1 VSSAI
6 GDRSTGRRKKRRG
19 DEALTPAQAGEM
31 LREARER
38 LGIDLAE
45 VHDRT
50 GISWRNLEA
59 LESGEVQRF
68 SEPSAA
74 AIAMRR
80 YADLVSVES
89 QPLIDSLQNA
99 PTYAYSGA
107 ASKGSPVVGGARPGG
122 GSRSEHLR
130 QYGDD
135 HTHLKAFTQTA
146 EVPAVGGRPPGPSP
160 EGWLGEPSRYYK
172 RSRRR
177 APWLLRFFTWLVIFL
192 IVVGAAGLSVDHYEP
207 QWLRAIHILKSPAR
221 SGSSGSSGTHETKT
235 TVPPPPTTASTS
247 PAVEVTTTKSRSGTA
262 SVSVGTA
269 DYSIVIST
277 FGACWIE
284 AQTPLNVNPVIN
296 RTLLGGQSATIPVSG
311 GQQISLEL
319 GSLSAEIKVQVG
331 GQTVLGWSLKP
342 DAVPFFATF
351 TSR

>member
-1 VSSAI
+1 VSSAT
-6 GDRSTGRRKKRRG
+6 GDRSAGRRKKRRG
-19 DEALTPAQAGEM
+19 VQALTPAQAGEM

-80 YADLVSVES
+80 YADLVSVEP
-89 QPLIDSLQNA
+89 QPLIDSLESA

-107 ASKGSPVVGGARPGG
+107 ASKGSPVVGGARSGG

-130 QYGDD
+130 RYGDD

-146 EVPAVGGRPPGPSP
+146 EVPAVGGRPAGPSP
-160 EGWLGEPSRYYK
+160 AGWLGEPSRYYK
-172 RSRRR
+172 RRRR
-177 APWLLRFFTWLVIFL
+177 APWLLRFLTWLVIFL
-192 IVVGAAGLSVDHYEP
+192 IVLGAAGLSIDHYEP
-207 QWLRAIHILKSPAR
+207 QWLRSIHILKSPSR
-221 SGSSGSSGTHETKT
+221 SGSIGSHSTKP
-235 TVPPPPTTASTS
+235 TVAPPPTTASTA
-247 PAVEVTTTKSRSGTA
+247 PAIVVTTTKSRSGTA
-262 SVSVGTA
+262 SVSVGTS

-277 FGACWIE
+277 FGDCWIE

-296 RTLLGGQSATIPVSG
+296 RTLLAGQSASIPVSG
-311 GQQISLEL
+311 GQQISVEL

-331 GQTVLGWSLKP
+331 GQTVQGWSLKP
-342 DAVPFFATF
+342 DAVPYFATF
-351 TSR
+351 TSS

>member
-1 VSSAI
+1 VSSAT
-6 GDRSTGRRKKRRG
+6 GDRSAGRRKKRRG
-19 DEALTPAQAGEM
+19 VPALTPAQAGEM

-59 LESGEVQRF
+59 LESGDFQRF

-80 YADLVSVES
+80 YADLVSVEA
-89 QPLIDSLQNA
+89 QPLIDSIQNA
-99 PTYAYSGA
+99 PAFEYSGA
-107 ASKGSPVVGGARPGG
+107 GSQGSPAVGGARAGG
-122 GSRSEHLR
+122 GSRSAHLS

-146 EVPAVGGRPPGPSP
+146 EVPVVGGRSAGPSP
-160 EGWLGEPSRYYK
+160 AGLIGYPSSYY
-172 RSRRR
+172 RHSRRR
-177 APWLLRFFTWLVIFL
+177 MPWLLRFATWLLIFL
-192 IVVGAAGLSVDHYEP
+192 ILVGAAGLSVDHYKP
-207 QWLRAIHILKSPAR
+207 QWLRAIHVLKGPPSKD
-221 SGSSGSSGTHETKT
+221 SSGSHTTK
-235 TVPPPPTTASTS
+235 PPVVVPPTTATTA
-247 PAVEVTTTKSRSGTA
+247 PAVEVTTTKSGNGTA
-262 SVSVGTA
+262 SVTVDSP

-296 RTLLGGQSATIPVSG
+296 RTLLAGQSASIPVTG
-311 GQQISLEL
+311 GRQISVEL
-319 GSLSAEIKVQVG
+319 GSLAAEITIQVG
-331 GQTVLGWSLKP
+331 GQTVQGWSVKP
-342 DAVPFFATF
+342 NAVPYSVTF
-351 TSR
+351 TSS